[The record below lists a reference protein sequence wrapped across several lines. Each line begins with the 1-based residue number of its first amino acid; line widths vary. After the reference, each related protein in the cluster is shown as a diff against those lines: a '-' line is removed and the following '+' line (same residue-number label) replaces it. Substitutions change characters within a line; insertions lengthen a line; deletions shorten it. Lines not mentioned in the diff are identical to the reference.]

1 MDDIRGITAGET
13 LLENTSIVTS
23 VHQKHLGRFF
33 KTRARHALLAVSL
46 TVSEC
51 GDGPWA

>member
-1 MDDIRGITAGET
+1 MDDKRGITAGET

-23 VHQKHLGRFF
+23 VHQKHLGSFF
-33 KTRARHALLAVSL
+33 KTQARHALLAVSL

-51 GDGPWA
+51 GDGAWA